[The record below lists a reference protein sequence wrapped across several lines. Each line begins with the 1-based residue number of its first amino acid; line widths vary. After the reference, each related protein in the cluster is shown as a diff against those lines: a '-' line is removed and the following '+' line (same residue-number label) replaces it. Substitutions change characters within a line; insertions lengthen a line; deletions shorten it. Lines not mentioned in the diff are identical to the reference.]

1 MHKNNPDDMVNAQNN
16 MSVEEYLYLDYTQKL
31 KDFIISHIH

>member
-16 MSVEEYLYLDYTQKL
+16 MSVEKYLYLNYTQKL
-31 KDFIISHIH
+31 